1 MPESNIIHTVDVVFK
16 SEEILE
22 LLKERSSHL
31 SSVNKMVFDTITV
44 NRVYEHGNLTDAD
57 LTEVPGFT
65 VHYKA
70 EGS

>member
-22 LLKERSSHL
+22 LLKEKSSHL

-44 NRVYEHGNLTDAD
+44 NGEVDLLTG
-57 LTEVPGFT
+57 VPGFT

-70 EGS
+70 EGA